1 MKISVAKMWINGGG
15 LDLAAQC
22 RNWTQDKTGA
32 QRRMG
37 NKATA
42 IGSVRWAI
50 NHLAALQARTIF
62 AQCQTE
68 ANAENEGAS
77 TLYQWR
83 QYYLSTNAKQRVI
96 RMVLLPRV
104 NAGSGAGQ
112 ATTSGGAASATNST
126 LVSSASWPENLT
138 YSEMLDPE
146 DAPDLDKSD
155 ETLSTTNGY
164 TICDV
169 VVQDRELDELDTDVD
184 ACVRSYLAT
193 AGEELLAD
201 QFEACRGAFHDI
213 RSRNMGM
220 EIFWAAANTPTGY
233 ADWTTLSGEGDH
245 RGMRVES
252 LTYVN
257 LLDQTH
263 TARTADSPGINCPA
277 YRCGIGP
284 DAYVWMRCS
293 ALGLAEAADCYVKF
307 EGPDSPVSPNC
318 CELEIPTGTVG
329 WSEDDGAIVLNT
341 EAADED
347 TTTERN
353 KVDVSG
359 KTADLGGGTP
369 AKMAIYGLAAEK
381 VFEYPT
387 LPTP

>member
-15 LDLAAQC
+15 LDLSSQC
-22 RNWTQDKTGA
+22 RNWRQDKAGT

-37 NKATA
+37 NRATA
-42 IGSVRWAI
+42 IGSCRWAI

-62 AQCQTE
+62 AQAQTK
-68 ANAENEGAS
+68 AHAENEGCS

-83 QYYLSTNAKQRVI
+83 QYYLATNAKQRVI
-96 RMVLLPRV
+96 RMVILPRV

-126 LVSSASWPENLT
+126 LVSSVSWPENLS
-138 YSEMLDPE
+138 YAEMIDPE
-146 DAPDLDKSD
+146 DAADLDASD

-193 AGEELLAD
+193 AGEDLLAD

-220 EIFWAAANTPTGY
+220 EIFWAAANTPSGY
-233 ADWTTLSGEGDH
+233 ADWTTLAGEGDH

-257 LLDQTH
+257 LLDQSHAT
-263 TARTADSPGINCPA
+263 RTADSPGINCPA

-293 ALGLAEAADCYVKF
+293 ALGLAEAAGCYVKF
-307 EGPDSPVSPNC
+307 EGPTSPASPNY
-318 CELEIPTGTVG
+318 CELEIPTGTPN
-329 WSEDDGAIVLNT
+329 WSADEVAIVLNT
-341 EAADED
+341 EAADD
-347 TTTERN
+347 DVTTARN
-353 KVDVSG
+353 KVDVFG
-359 KTADLGGGTP
+359 KTSDLGEEVP
-369 AKMAIYGLAAEK
+369 AKMVIYGLAAEK
-381 VFEYPT
+381 VFEFPT
-387 LPTP
+387 LPT